1 MRLLPRRRKTETVE
15 RGGYLAPLGWDAYQN
30 LFTYNS
36 NVYPFGV
43 STTLRG
49 DKEEITPTYAGIAS
63 GAYRSNGVV
72 FACMALRQMVF
83 SEARFQFQELRN
95 GRPGTLFGDQ
105 SLAIIENP
113 GPNQT
118 TRDLL
123 KTAMMDADLAGN
135 WFGLKDGNQIRRLRP
150 DWVVIVMGSRED
162 PDNAMQQYD
171 AEVLGYL
178 YFPGGIQDEDP
189 QIFDVS
195 EVAHFAPMKDPDA
208 RFRGMSWITPIIREI
223 QSDSSATSHK
233 QKFFEQGA
241 TSNMVI
247 KMPESI
253 RPEAFKQWGEQ
264 FRGNYEGMM
273 NAYKTIFLGG
283 GADVQVVG
291 ANFQQMDFKVTQGA
305 GETRIAAAA
314 RVHPVLVGLSE
325 GLQGSSLNAGNFGAA
340 RRSTADM
347 CFRPLWGDFAGSL
360 QTIVPPPNS
369 GARLWYDDRDIAFL
383 REDEQ
388 DKAQIQQ
395 FQSTAIK
402 NLVDAGYD
410 TQSVVDAIEADD
422 LSRLQHTGLI
432 SVQLQPPPDPN
443 APPPAPAATN
453 GKGASA
459 AVPAPPTN

>member
-1 MRLLPRRRKTETVE
+1 VRLLPWRKSETVE
-15 RGGYLAPLGWDAYQN
+15 RGGYSAPLGWDQYQQ
-30 LFTYNS
+30 LFTFN
-36 NVYPFGV
+36 NNLYPYGLQ
-43 STTLRG
+43 TTLRG
-49 DKEEITPTYAGIAS
+49 DRETISDSYAGY
-63 GAYRSNGVV
+63 GAQAYAANGVV

-95 GRPGTLFGDQ
+95 GRPGNLFGNPD
-105 SLAIIENP
+105 LALLEQP

-123 KTAMMDADLAGN
+123 KQAIVDADLAGN

-150 DWVVIVMGSRED
+150 DWVTIVMGSKRDSEE
-162 PDNAMQQYD
+162 AALQYD

-178 YFPGGIQDEDP
+178 YHPDGDYDREPD
-189 QIFDVS
+189 IFDVA
-195 EVAHFAPMKDPDA
+195 EVAHFAPLKDPRA
-208 RFRGMSWITPIIREI
+208 RFRGMSWLSPIVREI
-223 QSDSSATSHK
+223 TADSAATGHRL
-233 QKFFEQGA
+233 KFFENGA

-253 RPEAFKQWGEQ
+253 RPETFRQWGEQ

-283 GADVQVVG
+283 GADVEVVG

-347 CFRPLWGDFAGSL
+347 CFRPLWGDIAATL
-360 QTIVPPPNS
+360 QTIVPPPQT
-369 GARLWYDDRDIAFL
+369 GARLWYDGRDIAFL
-383 REDEQ
+383 REDEK
-388 DKAQIQQ
+388 DAAEIQQ
-395 FQSTAIK
+395 LQATAIK
-402 NLVDAGYD
+402 TLVDAGYD
-410 TQSVVDAIEADD
+410 TNSVVDAVTADD

-443 APPPAPAATN
+443 APPADASSN
-453 GKGASA
+453 GSGMPMN
-459 AVPAPPTN
+459 VPAPQ